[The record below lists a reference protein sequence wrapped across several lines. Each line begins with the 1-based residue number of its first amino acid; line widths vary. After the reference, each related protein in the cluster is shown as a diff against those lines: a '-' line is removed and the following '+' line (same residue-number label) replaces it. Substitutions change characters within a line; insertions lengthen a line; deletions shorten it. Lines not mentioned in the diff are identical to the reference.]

1 MSNIPETSTTL
12 LKDLARDSQH
22 ARWGEFVARYRPM
35 MESFMSANFP
45 TVDAADAVQETLIA
59 LIETF
64 PVYRYVPEEK
74 GSFHNYL
81 TGILRHKALKMLAKE
96 SHRSALHEAYAKDAA
111 VGGAASGADDGQW
124 RDALFEIALQQFM
137 ADDTVA
143 DRTKRI
149 FARRAHG
156 SASSWSRRARCR
168 DGAMRTSTNSAA
180 PCAAATSGAACGR
193 RWLCSRQCCSWRRS
207 SGRGT

>member
-149 FARRAHG
+149 FARVAIDGEKPDVVAKSFGVERNAVDQIK
-156 SASSWSRRARCR
+156 SRSMTRLRELVAALEKVDDARLA
-168 DGAMRTSTNSAA
+168 D
-180 PCAAATSGAACGR
+180 
-193 RWLCSRQCCSWRRS
+193 
-207 SGRGT
+207 RGI

>member
-22 ARWGEFVARYRPM
+22 ARWGEFVARYQPM

-45 TVDAADAVQETLIA
+45 TVDAADAIQETLIA

-64 PVYRYVPEEK
+64 PVYHYVPEEK

-96 SHRSALHEAYAKDAA
+96 SRRSALAEAYAKDPA
-111 VGGAASGADDGQW
+111 VGRAAADADDGQW
-124 RDALFEIALQQFM
+124 RESRFEIALQQFM

-149 FARRAHG
+149 FARVAIDGEKPEAVAKAFGVERNAVDQIK
-156 SASSWSRRARCR
+156 SRSMTRLRELVAALEKVDDARLA
-168 DGAMRTSTNSAA
+168 D
-180 PCAAATSGAACGR
+180 
-193 RWLCSRQCCSWRRS
+193 
-207 SGRGT
+207 RGI

>member
-1 MSNIPETSTTL
+1 MSNIPDTSTTL

-45 TVDAADAVQETLIA
+45 TVDAADAIQETLIA

-96 SHRSALHEAYAKDAA
+96 SRRFALAEAYAKDPA

-143 DRTKRI
+143 DRTKQI
-149 FARRAHG
+149 FARVAIDGEKPEAVAKAFGVERNAVDQIKSRSMARLRELVAALEKVDDAQLADRG
-156 SASSWSRRARCR
+156 S
-168 DGAMRTSTNSAA
+168 
-180 PCAAATSGAACGR
+180 
-193 RWLCSRQCCSWRRS
+193 
-207 SGRGT
+207 

>member
-22 ARWGEFVARYRPM
+22 ARWGEFVARYQPM

-64 PVYRYVPEEK
+64 PVYHYVPEEK

-96 SHRSALHEAYAKDAA
+96 LHRSALHEAYAKDAA

-149 FARRAHG
+149 FARVAIDGEKPEAVAKAFGVERNAVDQIK
-156 SASSWSRRARCR
+156 SRSMARLR
-168 DGAMRTSTNSAA
+168 ELVAA
-180 PCAAATSGAACGR
+180 LEKVDDARLAD
-193 RWLCSRQCCSWRRS
+193 
-207 SGRGT
+207 RGI

>member
-45 TVDAADAVQETLIA
+45 TVDAADAIQETLIA

-64 PVYRYVPEEK
+64 PVYHYVPEEK

-149 FARRAHG
+149 FARVAIDGEKPEAVAKAFGVERNAVDQIK
-156 SASSWSRRARCR
+156 SRSMARLR
-168 DGAMRTSTNSAA
+168 ELVAA
-180 PCAAATSGAACGR
+180 LEKVDDARLAD
-193 RWLCSRQCCSWRRS
+193 
-207 SGRGT
+207 RGI

>member
-1 MSNIPETSTTL
+1 MSNIPDTSTTL

-74 GSFHNYL
+74 GTFHNYL

-149 FARRAHG
+149 FARVAIDGEKPEAVAKAFGVERNAVDQIK
-156 SASSWSRRARCR
+156 SRSMARLR
-168 DGAMRTSTNSAA
+168 ELVAA
-180 PCAAATSGAACGR
+180 LEKVDDARLAD
-193 RWLCSRQCCSWRRS
+193 
-207 SGRGT
+207 RGI

>member
-1 MSNIPETSTTL
+1 MADIPETSTTL
-12 LKDLARDSQH
+12 LRDLASNSQH

-45 TVDAADAVQETLIA
+45 TVDADEPIQETLIA
-59 LIETF
+59 LIKTF

-96 SHRSALHEAYAKDAA
+96 SQRSALHKAYANDPA
-111 VGGAASGADDGQW
+111 VGGAADAGDGKW
-124 RDALFEIALQQFM
+124 RESLFEIALQQYM

-143 DRTKRI
+143 ARTKRI
-149 FARRAHG
+149 FARVAIDGEKPDAVAKAFGVERNAVDQIK
-156 SASSWSRRARCR
+156 SRSMARLR
-168 DGAMRTSTNSAA
+168 ELVAALEKVDDAGA
-180 PCAAATSGAACGR
+180 GGR
-193 RWLCSRQCCSWRRS
+193 RV
-207 SGRGT
+207 

>member
-1 MSNIPETSTTL
+1 MSNIPDTSTTL

-22 ARWGEFVARYRPM
+22 ARWGEFVARYQPM

-45 TVDAADAVQETLIA
+45 TVDAADAIQETLIA

-64 PVYRYVPEEK
+64 PVYHYVPEEK

-124 RDALFEIALQQFM
+124 RESLFEIALQQFM
-137 ADDTVA
+137 ADGTVA

-149 FARRAHG
+149 FARVAIDGEKPDVVAKAFGVERNAVDQIK
-156 SASSWSRRARCR
+156 SRSMARLR
-168 DGAMRTSTNSAA
+168 ELVAA
-180 PCAAATSGAACGR
+180 LEKVDDAQPG
-193 RWLCSRQCCSWRRS
+193 
-207 SGRGT
+207 GRGA

>member
-45 TVDAADAVQETLIA
+45 TVDAADAIQETLIA

-64 PVYRYVPEEK
+64 PVYHYVPEEK

-149 FARRAHG
+149 FARVAIDGEKPDVVAKSFGVERNAVDQIK
-156 SASSWSRRARCR
+156 SRSMTRLRELVAALEKVDDARLA
-168 DGAMRTSTNSAA
+168 D
-180 PCAAATSGAACGR
+180 
-193 RWLCSRQCCSWRRS
+193 
-207 SGRGT
+207 RGI

>member
-1 MSNIPETSTTL
+1 MSNIPDTSTTL

-149 FARRAHG
+149 FARVAIDGEKPEAVAKAFGVERNAVDQIK
-156 SASSWSRRARCR
+156 SRSMARLR
-168 DGAMRTSTNSAA
+168 ELVAA
-180 PCAAATSGAACGR
+180 LEKVDDARLAD
-193 RWLCSRQCCSWRRS
+193 
-207 SGRGT
+207 RGI

>member
-149 FARRAHG
+149 FARVAIDGEKPEAVAKAFGVERNAVDQIK
-156 SASSWSRRARCR
+156 SRSMTRLRELVAALEKVDDARLA
-168 DGAMRTSTNSAA
+168 D
-180 PCAAATSGAACGR
+180 
-193 RWLCSRQCCSWRRS
+193 
-207 SGRGT
+207 RGI